1 MGEGAKRVTTVMGI
15 FSFQLKGQHRDS
27 VRGLAY
33 LLRRCSNSLF
43 LLTLFSLSACSW
55 ELPSLPS
62 LPSLPKLPSFSFD
75 SDGTDKRSSESCD
88 DEIINRAK
96 DLEWKQA
103 KIIDLNI
110 RKGNF
115 APSILVMTAGMP
127 NIVRIFN
134 RDEDVRAFRAEAFF
148 KNTVLAVIFY
158 DGREVPD
165 TCINAIRIGPK
176 KWAELHLVPLNAGD
190 FPIGDDTP
198 AAYSREPARKS
209 GKIIVR

>member
-1 MGEGAKRVTTVMGI
+1 
-15 FSFQLKGQHRDS
+15 
-27 VRGLAY
+27 
-33 LLRRCSNSLF
+33 LF
-43 LLTLFSLSACSW
+43 LLSLFSLGACSW

-75 SDGTDKRSSESCD
+75 SDGTDKRSGERSGESCD
-88 DEIINRAK
+88 AEIINRAK
-96 DLEWKQA
+96 DLDWQQA

-158 DGREVPD
+158 DGREVPE

-176 KWAELHLVPLNAGD
+176 KWAELHLVPLTAGD

-198 AAYSREPARKS
+198 AVYSREPARKS